1 MKSMEPKSIN
11 KIEIPQL
18 KLRDIKLPPIYRWL
32 ISIPL
37 GLSLFFV
44 FSLNWQD
51 LLLSVLDLQ
60 TRLLLLI
67 ILILI
72 ITNSITHEYTHKAFA
87 TLFKYKSVVRIKQRR
102 CIVYGRITPIHF
114 LITVL
119 APQMLYTLLIILLIS
134 IFPHLIIWISLYI
147 VIAIDSSKSDL
158 YMGKNVF
165 PYCFKNNEF
174 YLEYQ
179 DDGCYG
185 LFQK

>member
-1 MKSMEPKSIN
+1 MF
-11 KIEIPQL
+11 
-18 KLRDIKLPPIYRWL
+18 L
-32 ISIPL
+32 I
-37 GLSLFFV
+37 
-44 FSLNWQD
+44 
-51 LLLSVLDLQ
+51 
-60 TRLLLLI
+60 TK
-67 ILILI
+67 
-72 ITNSITHEYTHKAFA
+72 TNTLTHEYTHKAFA
-87 TLFKYKSVVRIKQRR
+87 MLFKYESKVELKERR

-179 DDGCYG
+179 DNGCYG